1 MDQNDC
7 YRQKL
12 VFLLIIIIIFF
23 FWETIINLLLFSSFE
38 FCANIGYVSLIFII
52 RGGPWQALNICFYM
66 SLRRSE
72 VFSKK
77 KKKKKD
83 VRKFMG
89 DGILT
94 CFYEFKDYCSEIR
107 PIKRTTIWT
116 SLNLFILYLL
126 SESINKHFLKI
137 KICLKHS

>member
-1 MDQNDC
+1 MDQIDC
-7 YRQKL
+7 YQNITTKL
-12 VFLLIIIIIFF
+12 IVRTKIGIFAYYQFIIIQ
-23 FWETIINLLLFSSFE
+23 LL
-38 FCANIGYVSLIFII
+38 CANIGYVSLIFII
-52 RGGPWQALNICFYM
+52 RGGPWEALNICFYM
-66 SLRRSE
+66 SLRCSE
-72 VFSKK
+72 VFS

-126 SESINKHFLKI
+126 SESINKHF
-137 KICLKHS
+137 

>member
-1 MDQNDC
+1 MDQIDC
-7 YRQKL
+7 YQNITTKL
-12 VFLLIIIIIFF
+12 IVRTKIGIFAYYQFIIIQ
-23 FWETIINLLLFSSFE
+23 LL
-38 FCANIGYVSLIFII
+38 CANIGYVSLIFII

-66 SLRRSE
+66 SLRCSE
-72 VFSKK
+72 VFS